1 MLLYLL
7 AVFFCMEVDLS
18 HKSQDSMEA
27 FRAPA
32 TFTPFKRP
40 YSDTL
45 EFLRKARELGVYD
58 VVLSSVEG
66 EKREDRTQIFL
77 VADEYFNTP
86 FSAKDLGEKYYF
98 TESYVYRRRDI
109 AVRLLHENSP
119 EELKIQ
125 YPIEELRLA
134 KPRTGWAK
142 VKSSLARGTR
152 VDKIIQSVETGATA
166 RGVMLEFGLTVEEA
180 SNRRRLLR
188 ELNIN
193 IPHQIVGLDIAREIN
208 EALKEPQLSNERAQE
223 LLNRVRTSFYR
234 HNIGPSGCL
243 MTLKELV
250 DEAGLR
256 YANNQTRYF
265 EALAGKVPI
274 AIVESQND
282 KKKRVSHKRRFLFR
296 HDQKRAL
303 QVLREDQSLQHLK
316 IK

>member
-1 MLLYLL
+1 
-7 AVFFCMEVDLS
+7 MEVDLS

-58 VVLSSVEG
+58 VVLSSAEG

-119 EELKIQ
+119 EELQDQ

-134 KPRTGWAK
+134 KPRTDWAK
-142 VKSSLARGTR
+142 VKTSLARGTR
-152 VDKIIQSVETGATA
+152 VDKIIQSVKTGATA
-166 RGVMLEFGLTVEEA
+166 RGLMLEFGLTIEEA
-180 SNRRRLLR
+180 SSRRRLLK

-193 IPHQIVGLDIAREIN
+193 IPHQIAGLDIAREIN
-208 EALKEPQLSNERAQE
+208 ESLNESHLTDERAQE
-223 LLNRVRTSFYR
+223 LLNKVRTSYFR
-234 HNIGPSGCL
+234 HNIGPSGSL

-250 DEAGLR
+250 NEAGLR
-256 YANNQTRYF
+256 YTNNQTKHYD
-265 EALAGKVPI
+265 ALTGKVPKGMI
-274 AIVESQND
+274 ESKND
-282 KKKRVSHKRRFLFR
+282 KKKGISHKRRFIFR
-296 HDQKRAL
+296 HDKERAI
-303 QVLREDQSLQHLK
+303 QVLQGDPSLHYLK